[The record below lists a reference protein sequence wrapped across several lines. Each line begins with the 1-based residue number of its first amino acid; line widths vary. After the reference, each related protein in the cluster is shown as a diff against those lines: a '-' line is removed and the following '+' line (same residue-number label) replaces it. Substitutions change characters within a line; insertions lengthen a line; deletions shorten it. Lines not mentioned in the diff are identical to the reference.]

1 MTEEEKLAYIRSVGN
16 FGEETTDAVLSAF
29 LLKAKDIVLATA
41 YPYGYDEETDFPSKY
56 DIVQCDIAIY
66 HLNKRGAEGQLSHTE
81 NGISRS
87 YSNAE
92 TPADLLARIVPHCAT
107 IG

>member
-1 MTEEEKLAYIRSVGN
+1 MTDAEKITYVRNVGN
-16 FGEETTDAVLSAF
+16 YGTDTTDEVLSAF

-41 YPYGYDEETDFPSKY
+41 YPYGYDEETEMPSKY
-56 DIVQCDIAIY
+56 DVVQCDIAIY

-92 TPADLLARIVPHCAT
+92 TPTDLLARIVPHCAS